1 MMKGL
6 TIIGLFLMGMF
17 TMVSAQNPGL
27 PLDFESTTVTY
38 TWTDFGGGAAS
49 VIANPDMSGINTS
62 GNVAQMV
69 KNMDQTFGGSFI
81 DLDGA
86 IDFSTSKTFSVKVW
100 APRVGARM
108 LLKVENSADQSQFF
122 EKEMATTTASAWE
135 ELIFDY
141 SLINTANPYDRIVI
155 IFDNGDM
162 GDGSANFTFYF
173 DDIQLVAGGPVL
185 DQIDLPVTFEDTANV
200 DYTLVDFGGAASAV
214 VTDPTD
220 PNNIVA
226 RSTKTSGAELWAG
239 TSMGAGYANPIPFT
253 MAETKMSVKVWSP
266 SAGLPI
272 RLKVEDASNNTIT
285 CEIEDTTT
293 VAMGWQIMEFDFN
306 NPVMGTPALDVN
318 QTYALASIFFN
329 FGTTGAMSGAD
340 TTFYWDDVVFG
351 TDTLVNLDQ
360 IDLTVTFDD
369 PAVDYT
375 LTDFGGNASMVIVDP
390 TDASNMVAQSTKT
403 ASAELWSGTTIGTP
417 AGFASVIPF
426 TATETQM
433 SVRVW
438 SPSAGIPVRL
448 KVEDETDGTIS
459 AETEVNTT
467 VAMDWETL
475 VFDLSNVVMGT
486 PAFDANETY
495 EKASIFFN
503 FGKTGAE
510 AGSDTTFYW
519 DDVAFG
525 DGSVGIEDL
534 YELGLNYYPNPVQ
547 QNLTI
552 SAARNIEAVTVFN
565 SVGQMLKQESTN
577 AQRVELDLSDLAP
590 GVYLLRTQI
599 GEKVG
604 TFRVIKE

>member
-17 TMVSAQNPGL
+17 TMVSAQNPSL
-27 PLDFESTTVTY
+27 PLDFESTTITY
-38 TWTDFGGGAAS
+38 TFTDFNGGGAT

-62 GNVAQMV
+62 GNVGQMI
-69 KNMDQTFGGSFI
+69 KSMGETFGGSFI
-81 DLDGA
+81 DLDGP
-86 IDFSTSKTFSVKVW
+86 IDFSTSKTFSAKVW

-108 LLKVENSADQSQFF
+108 LLKVENSADPNQNF
-122 EKEMATTTASAWE
+122 EKEAATTVANAWE
-135 ELIFDY
+135 ELTFDY
-141 SLINTANPYDRIVI
+141 GLINTANSYDRVVL

-162 GDGSANFTFYF
+162 GDGSANYTFYF
-173 DDIQLVAGGPVL
+173 DDIQLVSGGPVL
-185 DQIDLPVTFEDTANV
+185 DQIDLPVTFDDANV
-200 DYTLVDFGGAASAV
+200 DYTLVDFGGNASAV
-214 VTDPTD
+214 VTDPT
-220 PNNIVA
+220 NASNMVA
-226 RSTKTSGAELWAG
+226 KSTKTPGAELWAG

-253 MAETKMSVKVWSP
+253 MTETKMSVKVWSP

-285 CEIEDTTT
+285 CETEDTTT

-390 TDASNMVAQSTKT
+390 TDATNMVAQSTKT
-403 ASAELWSGTTIGTP
+403 AGAELWSGTTIGTP

-486 PAFDANETY
+486 PAFNASETY

-503 FGKTGAE
+503 FGKTGTE

-552 SAARNIEAVTVFN
+552 SASRNIEAVTDRK
-565 SVGQMLKQESTN
+565 SV
-577 AQRVELDLSDLAP
+577 V
-590 GVYLLRTQI
+590 
-599 GEKVG
+599 
-604 TFRVIKE
+604 